1 MKYSSNTVGM
11 TAEILKRKLGAEYF
25 VPVTIAS
32 SEFAYTDVVKA
43 GTPIDKDGKI
53 AEDTVV
59 DEYTSVSNAVGI
71 LLNDVFV
78 ENPNGSLIKAFAVV
92 NTDNCPKN
100 DNVSVITDAVKAAL
114 PLICFE

>member
-1 MKYSSNTVGM
+1 MKYTSNAVGM
-11 TAEILKRKLGAEYF
+11 TPEILKRKLGAEYL

-32 SEFAYTDVVKA
+32 SEFAYTEVIKA
-43 GTPIDKDGKI
+43 GTPIDKDGKV
-53 AEDTVV
+53 AEDTVI

-100 DNVSVITDAVKAAL
+100 DNVSVITDATKAAL
-114 PLICFE
+114 PLVVFE